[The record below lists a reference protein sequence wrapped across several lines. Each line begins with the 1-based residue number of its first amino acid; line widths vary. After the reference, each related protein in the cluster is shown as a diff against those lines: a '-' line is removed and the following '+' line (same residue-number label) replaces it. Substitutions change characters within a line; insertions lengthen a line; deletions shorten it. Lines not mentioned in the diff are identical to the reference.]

1 MSNQKTPEQWR
12 ELIHRR
18 QFFNGSN
25 IDYCK
30 KHHISVKM
38 FYKKRVQFAANILN
52 VNELACA
59 TETVSVPS
67 HTESIESVPSS
78 PRFIPVLPST
88 TKPSEPTSANSMQN
102 HFTYNTRT
110 GVLTLP
116 ASIPMSDVVL
126 LLQGIAPCKCS

>member
-1 MSNQKTPEQWR
+1 MRNQKTPEQWR

-38 FYKKRVQFAANILN
+38 FYKKRVQFAANVLN
-52 VNELACA
+52 ERDHTTAS
-59 TETVSVPS
+59 VSVPS
-67 HTESIESVPSS
+67 HAESIESMPSS
-78 PRFIPVLPST
+78 PRFIPVLSST
-88 TKPSEPTSANSMQN
+88 AQYSNPATAHSLQTN
-102 HFTYNTRT
+102 FTYNTHT

-116 ASIPMSDVVL
+116 GSITISDVVL